1 MAMTKEK
8 SEIVKF
14 KSCFSFIGQTA
25 PKSRIT
31 NAELTVAHKLNQGT
45 LRHRAVFDGGALF
58 GYFLGK
64 QKVTRNKSKSWFSF
78 IRKSAPKSRLIPKSL

>member
-31 NAELTVAHKLNQGT
+31 NAELTVAQSLIREPSAIG
-45 LRHRAVFDGGALF
+45 LYSMAGP
-58 GYFLGK
+58 FL
-64 QKVTRNKSKSWFSF
+64 VTFWASK
-78 IRKSAPKSRLIPKSL
+78 K